1 MMISEKIE
9 VEDGSLVAG
18 GFADVRIG
26 RHKGHLVAVK
36 TLRIAPADDFQKI
49 KKVSTNATVPDSQHW
64 H

>member
-1 MMISEKIE
+1 MVITENIE
-9 VEDGSLVAG
+9 VGDKILANG